1 MTEPHDVLEALL
13 FASDAPVEAAL
24 IQEVLELPSADAAR
38 ALVQDLRT
46 RFEDQD
52 RVLQIIEAGGGFRLV
67 TRPEVAP
74 WLVKLAR
81 SKTKSR
87 LSRPALETLAI
98 IAYRQPVSRP
108 EVDAAR
114 GVNSEGVLDNLL
126 ERRLVR
132 IAGRKESAGRPFLY
146 ETTREFLVAFGLRD
160 LGDLPKV
167 EGELI
172 VVDPGAAAETA
183 VGDADAADSARAD
196 AADAAPPPTRWSTR
210 PPAMPLLR
218 KPTGRRS
225 PSQIRSSSRPR
236 RRRPPPPGPRAQSP
250 RSAPSRRGTS
260 PLPPIRISKIL
271 AQRGLSSRRGAEA
284 LLGAGRVRINGEVRR
299 EPGAQADPEGDVIT
313 VDGRPLPPIAAH
325 RYVLLHKPRGYV
337 TSRRDPEG
345 RPVVIDLLPSGA
357 ERLFPVGRL
366 DFDAEGLLLLT
377 NDGELGNRLLHP
389 RYEIPRV
396 YEVQVERRVRAED
409 LPRWRRGAVLPDG
422 PAVPR
427 AVRIIR
433 GGGHGQTRGRRG
445 SRSRSPRGAIARSSG
460 TARPWAIRCCASGAS
475 SSGPCG
481 SGAFPSGA
489 AASSRRASGRD

>member
-1 MTEPHDVLEALL
+1 M
-13 FASDAPVEAAL
+13 
-24 IQEVLELPSADAAR
+24 
-38 ALVQDLRT
+38 
-46 RFEDQD
+46 
-52 RVLQIIEAGGGFRLV
+52 

-132 IAGRKESAGRPFLY
+132 IAGRKDSAGRPFLY

-167 EGELI
+167 DGEL
-172 VVDPGAAAETA
+172 VLVDPGAAAETA
-183 VGDADAADSARAD
+183 IGDADSADTARAD
-196 AADAAPPPTRWSTR
+196 ATDAARAAADPVIAEAVVTDAAVAG
-210 PPAMPLLR
+210 PASAEL
-218 KPTGRRS
+218 TE
-225 PSQIRSSSRPR
+225 
-236 RRRPPPPGPRAQSP
+236 RAVET
-250 RSAPSRRGTS
+250 GTS

-284 LLGAGRVRINGEVRR
+284 LLGAGRVRINGAIRR

-345 RPVVIDLLPSGA
+345 RPVVIDLLPSGT

-396 YEVQVERRVRAED
+396 YEVQVERQVLAED

-433 GGGHGQTRGRRG
+433 GDGRRG
-445 SRSRSPRGAIARSSG
+445 RADDVARGHVCRGALSRGQALLQ
-460 TARPWAIRCCASGAS
+460 
-475 SSGPCG
+475 G
-481 SGAFPSGA
+481 SGPSGA
-489 AASSRRASGRD
+489 APPARPVRPPAAREPAGRELPRAHGARAGGLNNLRGPDDSPILHRIR